1 MWLRISPEMDFYL
14 EMELQGVNEKTRDQD
29 IQQYELAVWK
39 ALAEKLKKA
48 FPEEDFRIHGLE
60 FGVARERYIRAA

>member
-1 MWLRISPEMDFYL
+1 
-14 EMELQGVNEKTRDQD
+14 VNEKTRDQD